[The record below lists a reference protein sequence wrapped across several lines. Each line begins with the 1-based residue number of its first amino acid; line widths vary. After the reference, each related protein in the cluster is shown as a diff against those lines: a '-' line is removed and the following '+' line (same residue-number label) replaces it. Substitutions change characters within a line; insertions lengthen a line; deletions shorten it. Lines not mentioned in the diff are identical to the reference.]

1 MKISSET
8 VEFYIEMVN
17 ITLLNQ
23 LKNHRNYN
31 KLKPFYFMKKQFV
44 VFVLFMTGLS
54 VFAQTE
60 IDKGMAAITTEAVK
74 GQLEFL
80 ASDWTEGRALGT
92 KGEYIAADYI
102 ASMFQVYGI
111 KPFGDESVQ
120 SVPRRD
126 WMGRNRPKAG
136 KTYFQNFSLIQY
148 EPGEEQSFAV
158 ISNAMNSEK
167 AVNFGYKTDFSVRTG
182 AVGQNAK
189 APVVFVGYG
198 YQNKEKGY
206 DDFKNINLSGKIAVV
221 LTGFPGHKDTASV
234 AYKKFVPEGRR
245 AMYMIERNK
254 SELLE
259 KAGAVAVIQ
268 ISPDANP
275 MLAWA
280 QNQVYPVKGQHYEA
294 DKPLGSYY
302 NTSMAMPSD
311 SLSSNLPVFTVT
323 TRLANEIISGAG
335 INFSEFEKNA
345 MEKMTPASKELPG
358 KMIAFNTTV
367 KSEIVKARNVVG
379 YIEGEKKDEF
389 IVVGGHYDHLG
400 KYDGYIWNGADDNA
414 SGTVGVMTIAKAFM
428 ATGKKPE
435 KSIIFAAWTGEEKG
449 LFGSEYFV
457 EQAQKKKMNIAL
469 NLNYDMIARD
479 VEKDTLKNMADMSYT
494 KAYAGIEEITKKNL
508 ADFKINL
515 DMSYRASEKPSGGSD
530 HAPFAAVGIP
540 IFYFMAAMHPDYHQP
555 SDELSKINWE
565 KMTNI
570 IRIGFLNTWEFA
582 NSNQYLEKK

>member
-1 MKISSET
+1 
-8 VEFYIEMVN
+8 
-17 ITLLNQ
+17 
-23 LKNHRNYN
+23 
-31 KLKPFYFMKKQFV
+31 MKKQFV
-44 VFVLFMTGLS
+44 VFVLFLTVFS

-60 IDKGMAAITTEAVK
+60 AEKGMAAITMDAVK

-80 ASDWTEGRALGT
+80 ASDWTEGRAVGT

-111 KPFGDESVQ
+111 KPFGDEAVTTLS
-120 SVPRRD
+120 RRD
-126 WMGRNRPKAG
+126 MMAGARPRGG

-148 EPGEEQSFAV
+148 EPGDEQTFSV
-158 ISNAMNSEK
+158 ISSGINSEK
-167 AVNFGYKTDFSVRTG
+167 AVNFGYKTDFNVRTG
-182 AVGQNAK
+182 AVGLTAK

-198 YQNKEKGY
+198 YSDENGAYNDLAKISLK
-206 DDFKNINLSGKIAVV
+206 GKIAVV
-221 LTGFPGHKDTASV
+221 LQGFPGHRETESE
-234 AYKKFVPEGRR
+234 AYKKFAPKERR
-245 AMYMIERNK
+245 AMYMLERNK
-254 SELLE
+254 LSNLE
-259 KAGAVAVIQ
+259 KAGAIAVIQ
-268 ISPDANP
+268 INPASDP
-275 MLAWA
+275 MLSWS
-280 QNQVYPVKGQHYEA
+280 QNQIYPVKGQHYEA

-302 NTSMAMPSD
+302 NTSMSMPAD
-311 SLSSNLPVFTVT
+311 TLASNIPAFTVT
-323 TRLANEIISGAG
+323 ARLANEIISGTG
-335 INFSEFEKNA
+335 INFAEFEKNA
-345 MEKMTPASKELPG
+345 VEKMTPASKELPG

-379 YIEGEKKDEF
+379 YIEGENKDEF

-457 EQAQKKKMNIAL
+457 EQAQKKKMNIIL

-479 VEKDTLKNMADMSYT
+479 VESDTLRNKADMSYT
-494 KAYAGIEEITKKNL
+494 KAYPGIEELTKKNIS
-508 ADFKINL
+508 DFKINL
-515 DMSYRASEKPSGGSD
+515 DVSYRASEKPSGGSD
-530 HAPFAAVGIP
+530 HAPFAAVNIP